1 MNSCAYISQSKVPQS
16 IYEMVFDDG
25 EEITEQELRFFENI
39 GELKEVNL
47 SLRRFPSLS
56 EIPSRESA
64 INRAIQNI
72 KSNEIVVIAG
82 KGHETYQE
90 YKNRKF

>member
-1 MNSCAYISQSKVPQS
+1 MIRITLYLSFLFFMNSCAYISQSKVPQS

-47 SLRRFPSLS
+47 SLRRFPNLS
-56 EIPSRESA
+56 EIPSRESLG
-64 INRAIQNI
+64 IPNVQIEEE
-72 KSNEIVVIAG
+72 KE
-82 KGHETYQE
+82 
-90 YKNRKF
+90 

>member
-1 MNSCAYISQSKVPQS
+1 MIRITLYLSFLFFMNSCAYVSQSKVPQS

-56 EIPSRESA
+56 EIPTRESLD
-64 INRAIQNI
+64 IPNVQIEEE
-72 KSNEIVVIAG
+72 KE
-82 KGHETYQE
+82 
-90 YKNRKF
+90 